1 MRWTGVQHMSDEKYA
16 DYIAA
21 VIKEC
26 PDAEAGEVAEA
37 FKKYEEEFYIPPQD
51 AMRSVV
57 RRFQSG
63 TSPGTSSNTNNRAAA
78 PTKKVSALSELSG
91 NDRDVEV
98 EVKIITHNVRDQLIR
113 GEERQ
118 IVFGMLED
126 DPWNEGTP
134 GTRWDYKD
142 WGPSPQLTAG
152 SIVRLEGAS
161 VNEYNGK
168 MSLNINQSTR
178 VVVLKE
184 GTGATVATND
194 PVDVADLPSDGYVC
208 VVGRV
213 LASRPDQIHRKDG
226 SGSIDVVR
234 GRIADATGTIGFLSW
249 EPFDHEVGAL
259 IKIDGAQVRS
269 FRDTPELN
277 FGRTTRIEV
286 FHDAQ
291 FADLDTLSEQTTQT
305 IAQLRDGSRDVD
317 AVVQILEWNKRS
329 FTRDGVE
336 KFLWSG
342 QIADPSGRCRMSAWE
357 ELPISSADLPVTVR
371 LKGVRVRA
379 WQGIP
384 DITVDTAAQVE
395 VLAAPPW
402 DEAVDLSN
410 HAVEVPLS
418 DVVAGPSRVGL
429 KTEGMVVS
437 VREDSGFIRRCTE
450 CRRVLRDGACYDHGA
465 NEGSEDVRLRLVLD
479 AAGSSTAA
487 VLVNKE
493 ASMAVLEMNE
503 ADMRTQVDELGEVGF
518 VQAVRERLLGRNL
531 SVNGRSIVDDQGA
544 MILADG
550 VTLVAGDAQ
559 LRATELRTLWG
570 WS

>member
-1 MRWTGVQHMSDEKYA
+1 MSEEKYA
-16 DYIAA
+16 DYVAA

-26 PDAEAGEVAEA
+26 ADADPGEVAEA

-63 TSPGTSSNTNNRAAA
+63 TSPGKSSTTNNRTST

-91 NDRDVEV
+91 SDRDVEV

-184 GTGATVATND
+184 GTGTTMATND
-194 PVDVADLPSDGYVC
+194 PVDVVDLPADGYVC

-259 IKIDGAQVRS
+259 LKIDGAQVRS

-286 FHDAQ
+286 YHDAQ
-291 FADLDTLSEQTTQT
+291 FADLSTLAEQTVQT
-305 IAQLRDGSRDVD
+305 VAQLRDGSRDVD
-317 AVVQILEWNKRS
+317 TVVQILEWNKRS

-357 ELPISSADLPVTVR
+357 ELPIESADLPVTVR

-410 HAVEVPLS
+410 HAVEVALT

-450 CRRVLRDGACYDHGA
+450 CRRVLRDGACFDHGV
-465 NEGSEDVRLRLVLD
+465 NEGTEDVRLRLVVD
-479 AAGSSTAA
+479 AAGSATAA
-487 VLVNKE
+487 VLVNKD

-503 ADMRTQVDELGEVGF
+503 AAMRSQVDEMGEVGF

-531 SVNGRSIVDDQGA
+531 TVNGRSIVDDQGA
-544 MILADG
+544 MILADA
-550 VTLVAGDAQ
+550 VALVGGDAQ
-559 LRATELRTLWG
+559 LRATELRTQWG

>member
-1 MRWTGVQHMSDEKYA
+1 MSDEKYA

-26 PDAEAGEVAEA
+26 PDADAGEVAEA

-63 TSPGTSSNTNNRAAA
+63 TSPGTSSKTNNRAAA

-259 IKIDGAQVRS
+259 LKIDGAQVRS

-357 ELPISSADLPVTVR
+357 ELPIASADLPVTVR

-410 HAVEVPLS
+410 HAVEVSLS

-429 KTEGMVVS
+429 KTVGMVVS

-465 NEGSEDVRLRLVLD
+465 NEGSEDVRLRLVVD

-559 LRATELRTLWG
+559 LRATELRTQWG

>member
-1 MRWTGVQHMSDEKYA
+1 MSEEKYA
-16 DYIAA
+16 DYVAA

-26 PDAEAGEVAEA
+26 ADADPGEVAEA

-63 TSPGTSSNTNNRAAA
+63 TAPGKSSTANNRPST

-142 WGPSPQLTAG
+142 WGPSPQLIAG

-184 GTGATVATND
+184 GSGTTVSTND
-194 PVDVADLPSDGYVC
+194 PLDVANLPSDGYVC

-249 EPFDHEVGAL
+249 EPFEHEVGTL
-259 IKIDGAQVRS
+259 LKIDGAQVRS

-286 FHDAQ
+286 YHDAH
-291 FADLDTLSEQTTQT
+291 FADLSTLAEQTVQT
-305 IAQLRDGSRDVD
+305 VAQLRDGSRDVD
-317 AVVQILEWNKRS
+317 TVVQILEWNKRS

-357 ELPISSADLPVTVR
+357 ELPVASADLPVTVR

-395 VLAAPPW
+395 VLATPPW

-410 HAVEVPLS
+410 HAVEVPLT

-450 CRRVLRDGACYDHGA
+450 CRRVLRDGACFDHGV
-465 NEGSEDVRLRLVLD
+465 NEGTEDIRLRLVVD
-479 AAGSSTAA
+479 AAGSATAA
-487 VLVNKE
+487 VLVNKD
-493 ASMAVLEMNE
+493 ASMAVLELSE
-503 ADMRTQVDELGEVGF
+503 SAMRSQVDELGEVGF

-531 SVNGRSIVDDQGA
+531 AVNGRSIVDDQGA
-544 MILADG
+544 MILADA
-550 VTLVAGDAQ
+550 VALVSGDAQ
-559 LRATELRTLWG
+559 LRATELRTQWG

>member
-1 MRWTGVQHMSDEKYA
+1 MSDEKYA

-26 PDAEAGEVAEA
+26 PDADAGEVAEA

-259 IKIDGAQVRS
+259 LKIDGAQVRS

-357 ELPISSADLPVTVR
+357 ELPIASADLPVTVR

-410 HAVEVPLS
+410 HAVEVSLS

-429 KTEGMVVS
+429 KTVGMVVS

-465 NEGSEDVRLRLVLD
+465 NEGSEDVRLRLVVD

-503 ADMRTQVDELGEVGF
+503 AEMRTQIDELGEVGF

-559 LRATELRTLWG
+559 LRATELRTQWG